1 MRQIGTLS
9 KIDEARRLS
18 DHLLTLGMTTRVE
31 ERPDGWAIWVYNE
44 DHVAQARQEL
54 DAFRQNSDDPR
65 YQAAEASAKDIRR
78 EFEQLDQQFRKN
90 YREMRNRW
98 DRPNFRR
105 RPLTIAL
112 IAICVAVFLGTY
124 MGPSGEEWLG
134 RLTFSV
140 KGIVRGEVW
149 RLVTPIF
156 LHFSG
161 IHIVFNVWA
170 LAAIGTLI
178 EYRRGTL
185 VLGVLVLLSAIASN
199 VGQYIYL
206 LEVNRPQVLFGGM
219 SGVVYALFGYVWM
232 KGRHEPEQGM
242 ILHPSSVQTM
252 LFWLVLCMTG
262 LVGNIAN
269 AAHVIGLVVGILIGL
284 ARY

>member
-1 MRQIGTLS
+1 
-9 KIDEARRLS
+9 
-18 DHLLTLGMTTRVE
+18 
-31 ERPDGWAIWVYNE
+31 
-44 DHVAQARQEL
+44 
-54 DAFRQNSDDPR
+54 
-65 YQAAEASAKDIRR
+65 
-78 EFEQLDQQFRKN
+78 
-90 YREMRNRW
+90 
-98 DRPNFRR
+98 
-105 RPLTIAL
+105 
-112 IAICVAVFLGTY
+112 
-124 MGPSGEEWLG
+124 
-134 RLTFSV
+134 V

-161 IHIVFNVWA
+161 IHLVFNMWA